1 MKTLSNKQFEIMQI
15 IWGEGTSLTFSMIC
29 DKTEMSG
36 KKIRKTLDRLQRKG
50 FLGIHYRTEFFGMSQ
65 YYYPIIKA
73 DAYLRYYMERLQEL
87 TGKKDNTVESG
98 GMTHE

>member
-15 IWGEGTSLTFSMIC
+15 IWGEGTLLTFSMIC

-50 FLGIHYRTEFFGMSQ
+50 FLGINSKTEFFVMSQ
-65 YYYPIIKA
+65 YYKPSFKA
-73 DAYLRYYMERLQEL
+73 DPNLLNC
-87 TGKKDNTVESG
+87 KKSL
-98 GMTHE
+98 

>member
-29 DKTEMSG
+29 V
-36 KKIRKTLDRLQRKG
+36 QRKG

-73 DAYLRYYMERLQEL
+73 DAYLRYCMERLQEL
-87 TGKKDNTVESG
+87 TGKKIILVEPG